1 MKLISIVTKSRDG
14 VTVEIAA
21 LLGEN
26 DINIESLDAEVA
38 NGTDV
43 VTLSVDHYNR
53 ALQVLRDAGWN
64 AVSEDAMLVRVRD
77 EPGALARVAKRFLDA
92 GVSVHSIRI
101 VQRSGEWGVIAVS
114 ADPIEKARELVT
126 DNLLAEDEE

>member
-1 MKLISIVTKSRDG
+1 MKLISIVTESRDG
-14 VTVEIAA
+14 VTAEIAA

-26 DINIESLDAEVA
+26 DINIESLDAEEA

-64 AVSEDAMLVRVRD
+64 AVSEDAMLVRGRD
-77 EPGALARVAKRFLDA
+77 EPGALARVAKRLLEADIT
-92 GVSVHSIRI
+92 VHSIRI
-101 VQRSGEWGVIAVS
+101 VQRGGDWGVIAVS
-114 ADPIEKARELVT
+114 ADPIEDARALVK
-126 DNLLAEDEE
+126 DKLLTE

>member
-1 MKLISIVTKSRDG
+1 MKLISIVTESRDG
-14 VTVEIAA
+14 VTAEIAA

-26 DINIESLDAEVA
+26 DINIESLDAEEA

-53 ALQVLRDAGWN
+53 VLQVLRDGGWY
-64 AVSEDAMLVRVRD
+64 AVSEDGMLVRVRD

-92 GVSVHSIRI
+92 GVTVHSIRI
-101 VQRSGEWGVIAVS
+101 VQRGGNWGVIAVS
-114 ADPIEKARELVT
+114 ADPIEDARALVK
-126 DNLLAEDEE
+126 DNLLTE

>member
-1 MKLISIVTKSRDG
+1 MKLISIVTESRDG
-14 VTVEIAA
+14 VTAEIAA

-26 DINIESLDAEVA
+26 DINIESLDAEEA

-92 GVSVHSIRI
+92 GVTVHSIRI
-101 VQRSGEWGVIAVS
+101 VQRGDDWGVIAVS
-114 ADPIEKARELVT
+114 ADPIEDARALVK
-126 DNLLAEDEE
+126 DNLLTE

>member
-1 MKLISIVTKSRDG
+1 MKLISIVTESRDG
-14 VTVEIAA
+14 VTAEIAA

-26 DINIESLDAEVA
+26 DINIESLDAEEA

-43 VTLSVDHYNR
+43 VALSVDHYNR

-77 EPGALARVAKRFLDA
+77 EPGALARVAKRLLEADIT
-92 GVSVHSIRI
+92 VHSIRI
-101 VQRSGEWGVIAVS
+101 VHRGGDWGVIAVS
-114 ADPIEKARELVT
+114 ADPIEDARALVK
-126 DNLLAEDEE
+126 DNLLTE

>member
-1 MKLISIVTKSRDG
+1 MKLISIVTESRDG
-14 VTVEIAA
+14 LTAEIAA

-26 DINIESLDAEVA
+26 DINIESLDAEEA

-92 GVSVHSIRI
+92 GVTVHSIRI
-101 VQRSGEWGVIAVS
+101 VQRAGDWGVIAVS
-114 ADPIEKARELVT
+114 ADPIEDARALVK
-126 DNLLAEDEE
+126 DNLLME

>member
-1 MKLISIVTKSRDG
+1 MKLISNVTKSRDG
-14 VTVEIAA
+14 VTVEIAT

-53 ALQVLRDAGWN
+53 ALEVLRDAGWN
-64 AVSEDAMLVRVRD
+64 AVSEDAMLVRVKD

-92 GVSVHSIRI
+92 DVSVHSIRI
-101 VQRSGEWGVIAVS
+101 VHHEGDWGVIAVS
-114 ADPIEKARELVT
+114 ADPIDKARELVKG
-126 DNLLAEDEE
+126 NLLKE

>member
-1 MKLISIVTKSRDG
+1 MKLISIVTESRDG
-14 VTVEIAA
+14 VTAEIAA

-26 DINIESLDAEVA
+26 DINIESLDAEEA

-53 ALQVLRDAGWN
+53 ALQVLRDGGWN

-92 GVSVHSIRI
+92 GVTVHSIRI
-101 VQRSGEWGVIAVS
+101 VQHVGDWGVIAVS
-114 ADPIEKARELVT
+114 ADPIEDARALVK
-126 DNLLAEDEE
+126 DNLLME

>member
-1 MKLISIVTKSRDG
+1 MKLISIVTESRDG
-14 VTVEIAA
+14 VTAEIAA

-26 DINIESLDAEVA
+26 DINIESLDAEEA

-92 GVSVHSIRI
+92 GVTVHSIRI
-101 VQRSGEWGVIAVS
+101 VQRGDDWGVIAVS
-114 ADPIEKARELVT
+114 ADPIEDARALVKY
-126 DNLLAEDEE
+126 NLLTE

>member
-1 MKLISIVTKSRDG
+1 MKLISIVTESREG
-14 VTVEIAA
+14 VTAEIAA

-26 DINIESLDAEVA
+26 DINIESLDAEEA
-38 NGTDV
+38 DGTDV

-92 GVSVHSIRI
+92 GVTVHSIRI
-101 VQRSGEWGVIAVS
+101 VQRADDWGVIAVS
-114 ADPIEKARELVT
+114 ADSIEDARALVKH
-126 DNLLAEDEE
+126 NLLTE

>member
-1 MKLISIVTKSRDG
+1 MKLISIVTESRDG
-14 VTVEIAA
+14 VTAEIAA

-26 DINIESLDAEVA
+26 DINIESLDAEEA

-53 ALQVLRDAGWN
+53 ALQVLRDGGWN
-64 AVSEDAMLVRVRD
+64 AVSEDAILVRVRD

-92 GVSVHSIRI
+92 DVIVHSIRI
-101 VQRSGEWGVIAVS
+101 VQRGGDWGVIAVS
-114 ADPIEKARELVT
+114 ADPIEDARALVK
-126 DNLLAEDEE
+126 DNLLTE

>member
-1 MKLISIVTKSRDG
+1 MHSALREVCEHER
-14 VTVEIAA
+14 VVVAA

-26 DINIESLDAEVA
+26 DINIESLDAEEA

-64 AVSEDAMLVRVRD
+64 AVSEDAMLIRVRD
-77 EPGALARVAKRFLDA
+77 EPGALARVANQFLDA
-92 GVSVHSIRI
+92 GITVHSIRI
-101 VQRSGEWGVIAVS
+101 VQRGSDWGVIAVS

-126 DNLLAEDEE
+126 DNLLAESGE